1 MFWTVVLIAPTLF
14 VLNSVIEYVYPG
26 KIKTA
31 MMKIGWSAME
41 LCTKVEIA
49 ATQIYNSIPPVFAKQ
64 PPKTMIKFIC
74 DGNEITT
81 FSFDEFV
88 KYKNKTNI
96 NYDFILCEIPI
107 VKKDNYEK
115 YDTYVIRYE
124 NINDIMSVEYNSLKC
139 FELNMIEMKV
149 LTKETYNIDLGRNQY
164 IINGNI
170 LFDRKFMKWYLNMYC
185 NFILDD
191 EDRYTITFID
201 HNMNYITL
209 QDNCHLLIRKNNYDI
224 VNLSDN
230 IYQ

>member
-26 KIKTA
+26 KIKTT

-49 ATQIYNSIPPVFAKQ
+49 ATQIYNRIPPLVAKQ

-115 YDTYVIRYE
+115 YDTYVLRYE

-164 IINGNI
+164 IINGNV

-185 NFILDD
+185 NVILDD
-191 EDRYTITFID
+191 EDRYIITFID

-209 QDNCHLLIRKNNYDI
+209 PDYCYLLIRKNSYDI